1 MWTGTRLLRGSVS
14 AMAMMT
20 VAGLAHAQDASPVPQ
35 TAQTAPAP
43 GTAPA
48 TEQIEVT
55 GIRLSLQKSMDIKRN
70 ADGITDAV
78 SATDIGQL
86 PDKNVA
92 DALQRVPGINTIQ
105 SASAGSGGFGEND
118 RVQIRGTAPTLTQT
132 LIDGHSISTGDWF
145 ILDSLSAASRS
156 VSYDLLPVDIIDHIS
171 VVKSPQADLP
181 EGGTA
186 GNVNIVTPSPL
197 SFADPIT
204 AKIQVGGAY
213 NDLADRAGGQYN
225 ALLGWKNDANT
236 LGVYVIG
243 FHDTRYFRRD
253 GQEELGYSALPSGAT
268 VPGPKD
274 PATGLPTT
282 IPNPYPTALQGVK
295 YPEIIN
301 NALFEQ
307 QQVRQ
312 GGDAAIE
319 FKPNNHWDFK
329 LDGFYSYLNAGNYN
343 QGNLVDLNDFN
354 GGFGAN
360 SGTYVVPTAYTVK
373 NGILTS
379 ATFPGTSP
387 NANPGIND
395 IYRPGAGSS
404 TYYLDG
410 NTTWT
415 PTSNWAIHVQGGYS
429 RGKGQTDQYAY
440 GTTSAT
446 SPNVNYALNGT
457 NPATLGFSGATSA
470 LNDPSNYGAFNG
482 DGNQD
487 WVGDT
492 HLAQLDTDASGQ
504 VDVEYMFDSGLIS
517 SVKGGVRITEHERNE
532 VESENYGCYSP
543 ACGPT
548 LAGIS
553 NGLFPSNF
561 GSGLGLS
568 APFNLSVDPNAL
580 AALMQNLVATTG
592 QTVAGRYYPQAAF
605 KIKEN
610 TEAGYLMAKFGNDT
624 FHGNFGVRI
633 ASTTD
638 DIDKFDSNPATPG
651 VLPSLGSDFGAYY
664 INHVQQNYTDI
675 LPSFAVAYDVSKDVI
690 LHFSAGETVTRPD
703 YYALAGGAT
712 LNDTLFSGSQGNPN
726 LKPTRSTNLDVSTE
740 WYYAPESVVSV
751 GLFDMQMRSTFDAGT
766 IQERALNLSLTQN
779 PSNPGGFSTPI
790 YSTYTVTAPTNN
802 SGTSRGME
810 LAWQQPLMYGF
821 GLAANYT
828 YAQSS
833 QDNPTPGIGGRQLL
847 GAAKHTGNLT
857 AYYQNDFGI
866 DAHLAYSAHSQIYEG
881 IDRAN
886 KYFED
891 DNGELD
897 AHLGYKINDHF
908 SLAYDITNLTDAT
921 DKYVTTVNN
930 VQVPR
935 ANYDFGRTM
944 YLTLTAKY

>member
-1 MWTGTRLLRGSVS
+1 
-14 AMAMMT
+14 MMT
-20 VAGLAHAQDASPVPQ
+20 VAGLAHAEDAAQVTQTAQAAPSPQ
-35 TAQTAPAP
+35 TA
-43 GTAPA
+43 A
-48 TEQIEVT
+48 TPPVEQIEVT
-55 GIRLSLQKSMDIKRN
+55 GIRLSLQKSMEIKRN

-92 DALQRVPGINTIQ
+92 DALQRLPGINTIQ

-118 RVQIRGTAPTLTQT
+118 RVQIRGTAPSLTQT

-156 VSYDLLPVDIIDHIS
+156 VSYDLLPVDIIDHVA

-186 GNVNIVTPSPL
+186 GNVNIITPSPL
-197 SFADPIT
+197 SFSDPIT
-204 AKIQVGGAY
+204 AQVTAGGAY

-236 LGVYVIG
+236 LGVYLIG

-253 GQEELGYSALPSGAT
+253 GQEELGYGTIPSGAT
-268 VPGPKD
+268 LANGN
-274 PATGLPTT
+274 
-282 IPNPYPTALQGVK
+282 PNPFPTALRGVAF
-295 YPEIIN
+295 PEIIN

-312 GGDAAIE
+312 GGDAAVE

-329 LDGFYSYLNAGNYN
+329 VDGFYSYLNAGNYN
-343 QGNLVDLNDFN
+343 QGDLINLNDFIN
-354 GGFGAN
+354 GFGPTA
-360 SGTYVVPTAYTVK
+360 GKPVVPTAYTVK

-379 ATFPGTSP
+379 ATFPGT
-387 NANPGIND
+387 AGYGNPGIND

-404 TYYLDG
+404 TYYLDA

-415 PTSNWAIHVQGGYS
+415 PTSNWNIHVQGGYS

-440 GTTSAT
+440 GTTSGT
-446 SPNVNYALNGT
+446 TPNVSYGMNGT
-457 NPATLGFSGATSA
+457 NPLSTGFSGAA
-470 LNDPSNYGAFNG
+470 GLNDPSNYAAFNG

-492 HLAQLDTDASGQ
+492 QLAQLDTDASGQ

-532 VESENYGCYSP
+532 VESEAYGCYS
-543 ACGPT
+543 AVCGPT
-548 LAGIS
+548 LAAIG

-561 GSGLGLS
+561 GNGLGLS
-568 APFNLSVDPNAL
+568 APFNLSVDPNGL
-580 AALMQNLVATTG
+580 AALVQNMVATTG
-592 QTVAGRYYPQAAF
+592 QTPLPRYYPQAAF

-610 TEAGYLMAKFGNDT
+610 TEAGYLMAKFGGEN
-624 FHGNFGVRI
+624 FHGNFGVRV

-638 DIDKFDSNPATPG
+638 DIDKFDSNPATPN
-651 VLPSLGSDFGAYY
+651 VTPDTGSAFGAYY

-675 LPSFAVAYDVSKDVI
+675 LPSFAVAYDVTKDVI
-690 LHFSAGETVTRPD
+690 VHFSAGETVTRPD

-712 LNDTLFSGSQGNPN
+712 LNDQLLSGSQGNPN
-726 LKPTRSTNLDVSTE
+726 LKPTRSTNLDISTE
-740 WYYAPESVVSV
+740 WYYAPESSVSV

-779 PSNPGGFSTPI
+779 PANPGGLANPI
-790 YSTYTVTAPTNN
+790 YSIYTVTAPTNN
-802 SGTSRGME
+802 SGTSQGVE

-857 AYYQNDFGI
+857 AYYQNDLGI

-881 IDRAN
+881 IDRAD

-897 AHLGYKINDHF
+897 AHIGYKINDHL

-921 DKYVTTVNN
+921 DRYVTTVNN
-930 VQVPR
+930 TQVPR

>member
-14 AMAMMT
+14 AIAMMT
-20 VAGLAHAQDASPVPQ
+20 VAGLAHAQDTTPAAQ
-35 TAQTAPAP
+35 TAQTAPAASQ
-43 GTAPA
+43 APPVE
-48 TEQIEVT
+48 TIEVT
-55 GIRLSLQKSMDIKRN
+55 GLRLSLQKSMDIKRN
-70 ADGITDAV
+70 ADGIVDAV

-225 ALLGWKNDANT
+225 ALLGWKNDAGT

-253 GQEELGYSALPSGAT
+253 GQEELGYGTLPSTAT
-268 VPGPKD
+268 VAGPN
-274 PATGLPTT
+274 GTT
-282 IPNPYPTALQGVK
+282 IPNPYPAALRGVA

-307 QQVRQ
+307 KQVRQ

-343 QGNLVDLNDFN
+343 QGNLVDLNDYN
-354 GGFGAN
+354 GGFGN
-360 SGTYVVPTAYTVK
+360 SKGTYVVPSAYTVQ

-379 ATFPGTSP
+379 ATFPGT
-387 NANPGIND
+387 ATHGNPGIND

-404 TYYLDG
+404 SYYLDG

-440 GTTSAT
+440 GTTSGT
-446 SPNVNYALNGT
+446 SPNVSYGLNGT
-457 NPATLGFSGATSA
+457 NPASIAFSGAGG
-470 LNDPSNYGAFNG
+470 LNDPSNYAAFNG

-517 SVKGGVRITEHERNE
+517 SIKGGVRITEHERNE
-532 VESENYGCYSP
+532 VESENYGCYSNV
-543 ACGPT
+543 CSPT
-548 LAGIS
+548 LATIS
-553 NGLFPSNF
+553 NGLLPSNF
-561 GSGLGLS
+561 GSGAGVS
-568 APFNLSVDPNAL
+568 TPFLLSVDPNGL
-580 AALMQNLVATTG
+580 AALVQNMVATTG
-592 QTVAGRYYPQAAF
+592 QTVARRYYPQAAF

-638 DIDKFDSNPATPG
+638 KIDKFDSNPLSPTDPA
-651 VLPSLGSDFGAYY
+651 SLGSDFGAYY
-664 INHVQQNYTDI
+664 IHHSSQDYVDI

-690 LHFSAGETVTRPD
+690 VHFSAGETVTRPD

-712 LNDTLFSGSQGNPN
+712 LNDTLLSGSQGNPN
-726 LKPTRSTNLDVSTE
+726 LKPTRSTNLDISTE
-740 WYYAPESVVSV
+740 WYYAPESSVSV

-766 IQERALNLSLTQN
+766 IQERLLNIQQTQSTT
-779 PSNPGGFSTPI
+779 SNPLGFANPI
-790 YSTYTVTAPTNN
+790 FSNYTVTAPTNN
-802 SGTSRGME
+802 SGSSRGME

-821 GLAANYT
+821 GLALNYT

-857 AYYQNDFGI
+857 AYYQNDLGI

-908 SLAYDITNLTDAT
+908 SLAYDVTNLTGST
-921 DKYVTTVNN
+921 DRYVTTVNN
-930 VQVPR
+930 TQVPR

>member
-1 MWTGTRLLRGSVS
+1 MRTGTRLLRGSVS
-14 AMAMMT
+14 LFAMMS
-20 VAGLAHAQDASPVPQ
+20 VAGLAHAQDATQ
-35 TAQTAPAP
+35 TAQTAPTTT
-43 GTAPA
+43 GTASAPV
-48 TEQIEVT
+48 EQIEVT
-55 GIRLSLQKSMDIKRN
+55 GIRASLQKSMDIKRK
-70 ADGITDAV
+70 ADGVTDAV

-86 PDKNVA
+86 PDKNIA

-132 LIDGHSISTGDWF
+132 LIDGHAISSGDWF

-156 VSYDLLPVDIIDHIS
+156 VSYDLLPVDIVDHVE

-181 EGGTA
+181 EGATA
-186 GNVNIVTPSPL
+186 GNVNIRTPDPL
-197 SFADPIT
+197 SSEFNQIT
-204 AKIQVGGAY
+204 ALVRAGASY

-225 ALLGWKNDANT
+225 AVLGWKNDANT
-236 LGVYVIG
+236 FGFYFVG

-253 GQEELGYSALPSGAT
+253 GQEELGYSQLPSGAT
-268 VPGPKD
+268 VAGPH
-274 PATGLPTT
+274 GTT
-282 IPNPYPTALQGVK
+282 IANPYPTALRGVY

-307 QQVRQ
+307 EQLRQ
-312 GGDAAIE
+312 GGDAAVE

-343 QGNLVDLNDFN
+343 QGDLVDLNDYN
-354 GGFGAN
+354 GGFGSSA
-360 SGTYVVPTAYTVK
+360 GTYVVPSSYTVK

-379 ATFPGTSP
+379 ATFPGTTGH
-387 NANPGIND
+387 ANPGIND

-404 TYYLDG
+404 TYFLDG

-415 PTSNWAIHVQGGYS
+415 PTENWKVHVQGGYS

-440 GTTSAT
+440 GTTSAAT
-446 SPNVNYALNGT
+446 PNVNYALNGT
-457 NPATLGFSGATSA
+457 NPATLGFSGATAA
-470 LNDPSNYGAFNG
+470 LNDPSNYAAFNG

-504 VDVEYMFDSGLIS
+504 VDVEYMLDSGLIS
-517 SVKGGVRITEHERNE
+517 SIKGGVRITEHERNE
-532 VESENYGCYSP
+532 VESENYGCYS
-543 ACGPT
+543 AVCGPT
-548 LAGIS
+548 LAGIA

-561 GSGLGLS
+561 AGGLGIGV
-568 APFNLSVDPNAL
+568 PFNLSVDPNGL
-580 AALMQNLVATTG
+580 AALMQQLVNTTG
-592 QTVAGRYYPQAAF
+592 QTVARRYYPQAAF

-624 FHGNFGVRI
+624 FHGNFGVRV

-638 DIDKFDSNPATPG
+638 DINKFDSNPASPS

-675 LPSFAVAYDVSKDVI
+675 LPSFSVAYDATKDVVV
-690 LHFSAGETVTRPD
+690 HFSAGETVTRPD

-712 LNDTLFSGSQGNPN
+712 LNDTLLSGSQGNPN
-726 LKPTRSTNLDVSTE
+726 LKPTRSTNLDLSTE
-740 WYYAPESVVSV
+740 WYYAPQSSISV

-779 PSNPGGFSTPI
+779 PSNPGGFSTPV

-802 SGTSRGME
+802 SGTSRGLE
-810 LAWQQPLMYGF
+810 LAWQQPIMYGF

-847 GAAKHTGNLT
+847 GAAKQTGNLT
-857 AYYQNDFGI
+857 AYYQNDIGV
-866 DAHLAYSAHSQIYEG
+866 DAHLAYTAHSQIYEG

-908 SLAYDITNLTDAT
+908 SLAFDITNITDSIE
-921 DKYVTTVNN
+921 KYVTTVNN
-930 VQVPR
+930 QQVPR

-944 YLTLTAKY
+944 YFTLTAKY